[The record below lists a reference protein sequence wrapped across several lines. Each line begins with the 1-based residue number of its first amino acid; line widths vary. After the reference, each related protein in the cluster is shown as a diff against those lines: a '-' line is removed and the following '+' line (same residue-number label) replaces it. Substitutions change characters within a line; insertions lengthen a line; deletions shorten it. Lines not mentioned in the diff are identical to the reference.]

1 MIFLLIKNNIE
12 FPSAIANK
20 ILIISCFLHKNN
32 VLISYFAK
40 IPQISLIKN
49 QNYNIIEMC
58 FNYFDLKLL
67 LIVFL

>member
-20 ILIISCFLHKNN
+20 NLIGSCFLHKN
-32 VLISYFAK
+32 VLIPYFAK
-40 IPQISLIKN
+40 ISQISLIKN

-58 FNYFDLKLL
+58 FNYFDLKHY
-67 LIVFL
+67 